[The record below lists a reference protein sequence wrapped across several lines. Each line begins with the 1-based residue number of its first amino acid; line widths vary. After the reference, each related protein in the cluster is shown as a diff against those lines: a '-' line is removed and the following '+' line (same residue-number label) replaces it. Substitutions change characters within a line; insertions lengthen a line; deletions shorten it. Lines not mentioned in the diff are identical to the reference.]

1 MPHSFDP
8 VFGDWYTENQLG
20 SGTDG
25 KAYTITR
32 TLSDGTVERA
42 VLKTIR
48 VGDYRN
54 EKKSFNKLNE
64 APQPAGEDTLREKI
78 ISNITDNI
86 DIIRKT
92 DNGKHFVR
100 YEGWEKRKTS
110 DGKGTLIMIRLEEMR
125 SLTDVLDNFSL
136 TRDETLRLGISLCKA
151 LARCRDFGY
160 IYPNLKPEN
169 ILFDRKGLCKLGDF
183 GSFSCLE
190 PSKTSVAYK
199 RTQYY
204 MAPEYIRTGK
214 INCTADTY
222 ALGLV
227 LYSLIN
233 RGRLPFTEPYP
244 QELTVASFDR
254 SKQNR
259 LDGVAFPPPAL
270 YDESLCLIIGKA
282 CAFLPE
288 NRYLSPKQMLA
299 DLEAALANRPLG
311 NMQFEDI
318 YSVSDP
324 MAQTAEAPQIEPIP
338 TPYSPPVPPT
348 YGAPSAP
355 IFPTSAPQREE
366 PDEEPSEPEAPAPT
380 KAAKAAAVVSA
391 IPEKLGPVVSS
402 VSAKLR
408 KPAAHKPAQKRK
420 PQPLRRVLLLLAI
433 AVCLIILLVI
443 SLALRFGSADTPTLV
458 EQTVPAMLFVLER
471 SDTLWLMI

>member
-32 TLSDGTVERA
+32 TLSDGTTQRA

-64 APQPAGEDTLREKI
+64 APAPAGEDKVREKI

-92 DNGKHFVR
+92 DGGKHFVR
-100 YEGWEKRKTS
+100 YEAWEKRKTS
-110 DGKGTLIMIRLEEMR
+110 DGKGTLILIRLEEMR

-136 TRDETLRLGISLCKA
+136 TRDETLRLGISICRA
-151 LARCRDFGY
+151 LVRCRDFGY

-169 ILFDRKGLCKLGDF
+169 ILFDRQGRCKLGDF

-270 YDESLCLIIGKA
+270 YDEALCLIIGKA

-288 NRYLSPKQMLA
+288 NRYLSPKQMLT

-318 YSVSDP
+318 YSMSDP
-324 MAQTAEAPQIEPIP
+324 MAKTADAPKIEPIP
-338 TPYSPPVPPT
+338 SPLSAAPIPTPPVTP
-348 YGAPSAP
+348 APKQPESPAAAP
-355 IFPTSAPQREE
+355 KQPEPAAPQPPKEK
-366 PDEEPSEPEAPAPT
+366 P
-380 KAAKAAAVVSA
+380 VVSA
-391 IPEKLGPVVSS
+391 RPRPQQKQ
-402 VSAKLR
+402 
-408 KPAAHKPAQKRK
+408 KPKRK
-420 PQPLRRVLLLLAI
+420 PVSMRRVLLLLAI
-433 AVCLIILLVI
+433 AVCLIILLVV
-443 SLALRFGSADTPTLV
+443 SLALRFGDSDTPTLV
-458 EQTVPAMLFVLER
+458 DQTVAAMLFVMER
-471 SDTLWLMI
+471 SETLWLMI

>member
-8 VFGDWYTENQLG
+8 VFGDWYTEKQLG

-32 TLSDGTVERA
+32 TLQDGTTERA

-54 EKKSFNKLNE
+54 EKKSFNKLGDNL
-64 APQPAGEDTLREKI
+64 QPAGEDTLREKI
-78 ISNITDNI
+78 IANITENI

-100 YEGWEKRKTS
+100 YEAWEKRKTS
-110 DGKGTLIMIRLEEMR
+110 DGKGTLILIRLEEMR

-136 TRDETLRLGISLCKA
+136 TRDETLRLGISICRA
-151 LARCRDFGY
+151 LVRCRDFGY

-190 PSKTSVAYK
+190 PSKTSIAYK

-259 LDGVAFPPPAL
+259 LDGVAFPAPAI
-270 YDESLCLIIGKA
+270 YDESLCMIIGKA

-311 NMQFEDI
+311 HMEFEDV

-324 MAQTAEAPQIEPIP
+324 MAKTADQPKAAPVSLPN
-338 TPYSPPVPPT
+338 TPPVVPP
-348 YGAPSAP
+348 AENPP
-355 IFPTSAPQREE
+355 
-366 PDEEPSEPEAPAPT
+366 PAPPVL
-380 KAAKAAAVVSA
+380 KEEIQ
-391 IPEKLGPVVSS
+391 IPDISPQVAE
-402 VSAKLR
+402 R
-408 KPAAHKPAQKRK
+408 KPIARKPIAEPAARLPQMRQRTKKRK
-420 PQPLRRVLLLLAI
+420 RRPQSLKRVLLLLAI
-433 AVCLIILLVI
+433 AVCLVILLAV
-443 SLALRFGSADTPTLV
+443 SLALRFGSPDTPTLV
-458 EQTVPAMLFVLER
+458 EQPIAAMLFVLER
-471 SDTLWLMI
+471 SETLWLMI

>member
-8 VFGDWYTENQLG
+8 VFGDWYTEKQLG

-32 TLSDGTVERA
+32 TLQNGETQRA

-54 EKKSFNKLNE
+54 EKKSFNKLGE
-64 APQPAGEDTLREKI
+64 DLQPAGEDTLREKI
-78 ISNITDNI
+78 ISNITENI

-100 YEGWEKRKTS
+100 YEAWEKRKTS
-110 DGKGTLIMIRLEEMR
+110 DGKGTLILIRLEEMR
-125 SLTDVLDNFSL
+125 SLTEVLDNFSL
-136 TRDETLRLGISLCKA
+136 TRDETLRLGISICRA
-151 LARCRDFGY
+151 LVRCRDFGY

-254 SKQNR
+254 SKQSR
-259 LDGVAFPPPAL
+259 LDGVAFPAPAI

-282 CAFLPE
+282 CAFQPE

-299 DLEAALANRPLG
+299 DLESALANRPLG
-311 NMQFEDI
+311 NMEFEDI

-324 MAQTAEAPQIEPIP
+324 MAKTADQVKIEPIP
-338 TPYSPPVPPT
+338 SPYSPPV
-348 YGAPSAP
+348 
-355 IFPTSAPQREE
+355 
-366 PDEEPSEPEAPAPT
+366 APAPPPP
-380 KAAKAAAVVSA
+380 VSPVPQA
-391 IPEKLGPVVSS
+391 PKKEIRIPDLSPSDRPEPK
-402 VSAKLR
+402 SA
-408 KPAAHKPAQKRK
+408 PHKPIAEPTPRK
-420 PQPLRRVLLLLAI
+420 PQTRQKPQKPKNKPQSLRRVLLLLAI
-433 AVCLIILLVI
+433 AVCLVILLVV
-443 SLALRFGSADTPTLV
+443 SLALRFGSPETPTLV
-458 EQTVPAMLFVLER
+458 EQPIAAMLSVLER
-471 SDTLWLMI
+471 SESLWLMI

>member
-32 TLSDGTVERA
+32 TLQDGTTERA

-54 EKKSFNKLNE
+54 EKKSFNKLGE
-64 APQPAGEDTLREKI
+64 DLQPAAEDTQREKI

-100 YEGWEKRKTS
+100 YEAWEKRKTS
-110 DGKGTLIMIRLEEMR
+110 DGKGTLILIRLEEMR

-136 TRDETLRLGISLCKA
+136 TRDETLRLGISICRA
-151 LARCRDFGY
+151 LVRCRDFGY

-190 PSKTSVAYK
+190 PSKTSIAYK

-259 LDGVAFPPPAL
+259 LDGVAFPAPAI

-282 CAFLPE
+282 CAFQPE
-288 NRYLSPKQMLA
+288 NRYLSPKQMLS
-299 DLEAALANRPLG
+299 DLESALANRPLG
-311 NMQFEDI
+311 NMEFEDI

-324 MAQTAEAPQIEPIP
+324 MAKTADNAKIEPIP
-338 TPYSPPVPPT
+338 SPYSPPP
-348 YGAPSAP
+348 
-355 IFPTSAPQREE
+355 APQTPAAPPVLKEE
-366 PDEEPSEPEAPAPT
+366 IQIPDVSPQDYATHQPAP
-380 KAAKAAAVVSA
+380 
-391 IPEKLGPVVSS
+391 
-402 VSAKLR
+402 R
-408 KPAAHKPAQKRK
+408 KPIAEPAPKLPQMREKPKKRKRK
-420 PQPLRRVLLLLAI
+420 PQSLRRVLLLLAI
-433 AVCLIILLVI
+433 AVCLVILLVV
-443 SLALRFGSADTPTLV
+443 SLSLRFGTAETPTLV
-458 EQTVPAMLFVLER
+458 EQPIAAMLFVLER
-471 SDTLWLMI
+471 SENLWLMI

>member
-32 TLSDGTVERA
+32 ELPDGTKQRA

-48 VGDYRN
+48 IGDYRN
-54 EKKSFNKLNE
+54 EKKSFNKLGE
-64 APQPAGEDTLREKI
+64 APAAVGDDTQREKI

-86 DIIRKT
+86 DIIRQV

-100 YEGWEKRKTS
+100 YEAWEKRKTS
-110 DGKGTLIMIRLEEMR
+110 DGKGTLILIRLEEMR
-125 SLTDVLDNFSL
+125 SLADVLDDFSL
-136 TRDETLRLGISLCKA
+136 TRDETLRLGISICRA
-151 LARCRDFGY
+151 LVRCRDFGY

-190 PSKTSVAYK
+190 PSKTSIAYK

-254 SKQNR
+254 SKQSR
-259 LDGVAFPPPAL
+259 IDGVAFPPPAL
-270 YDESLCLIIGKA
+270 YDEALCLIIGKA

-299 DLEAALANRPLG
+299 DLESALANRPLG
-311 NMQFEDI
+311 NMEFEDV
-318 YSVSDP
+318 YSMSDP
-324 MAQTAEAPQIEPIP
+324 MAQTAGTSADAAIP
-338 TPYSPPVPPT
+338 VPPVPTPLVV
-348 YGAPSAP
+348 APLAP
-355 IFPTSAPQREE
+355 P
-366 PDEEPSEPEAPAPT
+366 
-380 KAAKAAAVVSA
+380 
-391 IPEKLGPVVSS
+391 
-402 VSAKLR
+402 
-408 KPAAHKPAQKRK
+408 KPAQQPERSTPPKEAAQPRKQPKAVSIGPKPRKKRPQSPVRK
-420 PQPLRRVLLLLAI
+420 PLNPQRLVILLAI
-433 AVCLIILLVI
+433 AVCLLILLVI
-443 SLALRFGSADTPTLV
+443 SLVLRFGTQDMPVLSENITA
-458 EQTVPAMLFVLER
+458 AMLFVLER
-471 SDTLWLMI
+471 GDTLWLMI

>member
-32 TLSDGTVERA
+32 TLSDGTTQRA

-64 APQPAGEDTLREKI
+64 APAPAGEDKVREKI

-92 DNGKHFVR
+92 DGGKHFVR
-100 YEGWEKRKTS
+100 YEAWEKRKTS
-110 DGKGTLIMIRLEEMR
+110 DGKGTLILIRLEEMR

-136 TRDETLRLGISLCKA
+136 TRDETLRLGISICRA
-151 LARCRDFGY
+151 LVRCRDFGY

-169 ILFDRKGLCKLGDF
+169 ILFDRQGRCKLGDF

-270 YDESLCLIIGKA
+270 YDEALCLIIGKA

-288 NRYLSPKQMLA
+288 NRYLSPKQMLT

-318 YSVSDP
+318 YSMSDP
-324 MAQTAEAPQIEPIP
+324 MAKTADAPKIEPIP
-338 TPYSPPVPPT
+338 SPLS
-348 YGAPSAP
+348 AAP
-355 IFPTSAPQREE
+355 IPTSPVTPAPKQPESPAAAPKQPEPAAPQPPKEK
-366 PDEEPSEPEAPAPT
+366 P
-380 KAAKAAAVVSA
+380 VVSA
-391 IPEKLGPVVSS
+391 RPRPQQKQ
-402 VSAKLR
+402 
-408 KPAAHKPAQKRK
+408 KPKRK
-420 PQPLRRVLLLLAI
+420 PVSMRRVLLLLAI
-433 AVCLIILLVI
+433 AVCLIILLVV
-443 SLALRFGSADTPTLV
+443 SLALRFGDSDTPTLV
-458 EQTVPAMLFVLER
+458 DQTVAAMLFVMER
-471 SDTLWLMI
+471 SETLWLMI

>member
-32 TLSDGTVERA
+32 TLENGEVQRA

-54 EKKSFNKLNE
+54 EKKSFNKLGE

-100 YEGWEKRKTS
+100 YEAWEKRKTS
-110 DGKGTLIMIRLEEMR
+110 DGKGTLILIRLEEMR

-136 TRDETLRLGISLCKA
+136 TRDETLRLGISICRA
-151 LARCRDFGY
+151 LVRCRDFGY

-190 PSKTSVAYK
+190 PSKTSIAYK

-259 LDGVAFPPPAL
+259 LDGVAFPAPAI

-282 CAFLPE
+282 CAFQPE

-299 DLEAALANRPLG
+299 DLESALANRPLG
-311 NMQFEDI
+311 NMEFEDI

-324 MAQTAEAPQIEPIP
+324 MAKTADKPKIEPIP
-338 TPYSPPVPPT
+338 SPYSSPVPPVPASPT
-348 YGAPSAP
+348 
-355 IFPTSAPQREE
+355 
-366 PDEEPSEPEAPAPT
+366 PAPT
-380 KAAKAAAVVSA
+380 PPVLKKEIQIPDVSPQDYA
-391 IPEKLGPVVSS
+391 DRK
-402 VSAKLR
+402 SAPR
-408 KPAAHKPAQKRK
+408 KPADTPAPRLPQMQRK
-420 PQPLRRVLLLLAI
+420 PKKRRRRPQSIRRVLLLLAI
-433 AVCLIILLVI
+433 AVCLIILLVV
-443 SLALRFGSADTPTLV
+443 SLALRFGSPDTPTLV
-458 EQTVPAMLFVLER
+458 EQSIAAMLFVLER
-471 SDTLWLMI
+471 SETLWLMI

>member
-32 TLSDGTVERA
+32 TLSDGTIQRA

-64 APQPAGEDTLREKI
+64 APAPAGEDKVREKI

-92 DNGKHFVR
+92 DGGKHFVR
-100 YEGWEKRKTS
+100 YEAWEKRKTS
-110 DGKGTLIMIRLEEMR
+110 DGKGTLILIRLEEMR

-136 TRDETLRLGISLCKA
+136 TRDETLRLGISICRA
-151 LARCRDFGY
+151 LVRCRDFGY

-169 ILFDRKGLCKLGDF
+169 ILFDRQGRCKLGDF

-270 YDESLCLIIGKA
+270 YDEALCLIIGKA

-288 NRYLSPKQMLA
+288 NRYLSPKQMLT

-318 YSVSDP
+318 YSMSDP
-324 MAQTAEAPQIEPIP
+324 MAKTADAPKIEPIP
-338 TPYSPPVPPT
+338 SPLSAAPIPTPPVTP
-348 YGAPSAP
+348 APKQPESPAAAP
-355 IFPTSAPQREE
+355 KQSEPAAPQ
-366 PDEEPSEPEAPAPT
+366 PP
-380 KAAKAAAVVSA
+380 K
-391 IPEKLGPVVSS
+391 EKPVVT
-402 VSAKLR
+402 ARPRPQQKQ
-408 KPAAHKPAQKRK
+408 KPKRK
-420 PQPLRRVLLLLAI
+420 PVSMRRVLLLLAI
-433 AVCLIILLVI
+433 AVCLIILLVV
-443 SLALRFGSADTPTLV
+443 SLALRFGDSDTPTLV
-458 EQTVPAMLFVLER
+458 DQTVAAMLFVMER
-471 SDTLWLMI
+471 SETLWLMI